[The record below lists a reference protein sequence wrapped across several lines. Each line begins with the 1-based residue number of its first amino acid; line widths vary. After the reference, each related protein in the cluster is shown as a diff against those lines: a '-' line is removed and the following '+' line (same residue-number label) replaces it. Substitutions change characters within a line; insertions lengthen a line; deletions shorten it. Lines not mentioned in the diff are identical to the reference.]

1 MQPDDLT
8 AAQFAHYPPQAQ
20 QLATAHLSVLRQ
32 LPLAML
38 PLLLRET
45 IAYDWKFPVE
55 REELDHQFTYLGAM
69 TPDELRGTMAAFA
82 QLKLSPELEQVDWVN
97 KPGEFSERLTAL
109 LWASHQIDAF
119 RAASISYVHKLNA
132 AAPVDKLPAPRLAMV
147 VVGQGVVETQNALFR
162 KLRPYGLYFTNVKP
176 EGALAVLRDK
186 VAARARQ
193 YPQAFAHWQIDGAT
207 IAPQPG
213 IAGICFD
220 ALDSVRSAL
229 VNKMRRVMQPGG
241 GGPETLRTMLAEM
254 RPEDVGLSG
263 APSDAVLN
271 RFAISVLTEG
281 SGTQLFSTTF
291 VQWSAREVLRRAQP
305 LTLLARFTPRLR
317 EQSMKDLL
325 AGTPHQPMPDPAGS
339 LIDADM
345 GAFYTWINLQR
356 LSGAGKSG
364 FIAWFENHQ
373 QAVAVGP
380 GMKPNT
386 TSSEATGLEEIIGRM
401 ES

>member
-1 MQPDDLT
+1 MRPDDLT

-20 QLATAHLSVLRQ
+20 QLAITHLAVLKQ
-32 LPLAML
+32 LPLALL

-55 REELDHQFTYLGAM
+55 RKELEHQYDYLTAM
-69 TPDELRGTMAAFA
+69 TADELRATVAAFA
-82 QLKLSPELEQVDWVN
+82 QLRLSPELEQVDWVN
-97 KPGEFSERLTAL
+97 KPGEFSERLTAH

-119 RAASISYVHKLNA
+119 RTASVNYVHKLNA
-132 AAPVDKLPAPRLAMV
+132 SAPIDKLPEPRLAMV
-147 VVGQGVVETQNALFR
+147 VAGQGVAEIQTALFR
-162 KLRPYGLYFTNVKP
+162 KLRPYGVYFTNLKP
-176 EGALAVLRDK
+176 DDGLARLREK
-186 VAARARQ
+186 VTARARQ
-193 YPQAFAHWQIDGAT
+193 YPQPFAHWYIDGANIT
-207 IAPQPG
+207 PEPG
-213 IAGICFD
+213 VASVCFD
-220 ALDSVRSAL
+220 ALAGVRSKL
-229 VNKMRRVMQPGG
+229 VDKMRRVMQPGG
-241 GGPETLRTMLAEM
+241 GGPEILRTMLAEL

-263 APSDAVLN
+263 AASDAVLN

-281 SGTQLFSTTF
+281 SGTQIFSTTF

-339 LIDADM
+339 LVDADM

-356 LSGAGKSG
+356 LAGAEQSR
-364 FIAWFENHQ
+364 FLVWFEDHRE
-373 QAVAVGP
+373 AVAVGP

-386 TSSEATGLEEIIGRM
+386 TSSEEAGLRAILDRM
-401 ES
+401 EI

>member
-1 MQPDDLT
+1 MWPDGLT
-8 AAQFAHYPPQAQ
+8 AAQFAQYPPQAQ
-20 QLATAHLSVLRQ
+20 QLATAHLAVLRQ
-32 LPLAML
+32 LPLALL

-55 REELDHQFTYLGAM
+55 RKELDRQYDYLSAM
-69 TPDELRGTMAAFA
+69 TGDELRGAVAAFA

-97 KPGEFSERLTAL
+97 KPGEFSERLTAH
-109 LWASHQIDAF
+109 LWASHQIDEF
-119 RAASISYVHKLNA
+119 RTASVDYVHKMNA
-132 AAPVDKLPAPRLAMV
+132 AMPVDKLLAPRLAMV
-147 VVGQGVVETQNALFR
+147 AAGQGVAETQPAIFR
-162 KLRPYGLYFTNVKP
+162 KLRPYGVYFTNVKR
-176 EGALAVLRDK
+176 EDGLATLRDR
-186 VAARARQ
+186 VVTRSRQ
-193 YPQAFAHWQIDGAT
+193 YSQAFAHWHIDGEN
-207 IAPQPG
+207 ISPEPG
-213 IAGICFD
+213 VASVCFD
-220 ALDSVRSAL
+220 GLAGVRSKL
-229 VNKMRRVMQPGG
+229 VDKMRRVMQPGG

-254 RPEDVGLSG
+254 RPEDVGMSG
-263 APSDAVLN
+263 AASDAVLN

-281 SGTQLFSTTF
+281 SGTQIFATTF

-325 AGTPHQPMPDPAGS
+325 AGTPHQPVPDPAGS
-339 LIDADM
+339 LVDADM

-356 LSGAGKSG
+356 LAGADQSR
-364 FIAWFENHQ
+364 FLVWFEDHR

-386 TSSEATGLEEIIGRM
+386 TSSEEAGLGQILDRM